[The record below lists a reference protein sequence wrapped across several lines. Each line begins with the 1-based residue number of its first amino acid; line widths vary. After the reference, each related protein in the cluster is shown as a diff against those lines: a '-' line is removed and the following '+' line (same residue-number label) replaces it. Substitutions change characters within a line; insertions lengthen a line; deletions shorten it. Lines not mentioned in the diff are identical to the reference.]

1 MDGLKKV
8 ADITCQ
14 TVKAL
19 SLLMLGAMIVAGFS
33 QVVLRYVLHSPIPWA
48 EELIRYLFV
57 WITLLGGA
65 MAVRSKGHLA
75 MDLLVSKLPPRLGV
89 SCAFIGSVLSGG
101 VLIFLSVSGAELA
114 LNNSSQ
120 ISDAMGMAMSIPYM
134 AIPVGTVLMLFF
146 LVEALVQAVRALLR
160 PARSG
165 S

>member
-8 ADITCQ
+8 ADITYQ

-75 MDLLVSKLPPRLGV
+75 MDLLVSKLPPRLRV